1 MGLADH
7 LCAMPDTLHQI
18 AQILKDP
25 ATLAGFVLLVDLL
38 IGDPAFLYARI
49 SHPVVV
55 VGNLISFFEKLLN
68 RGGDIIRF
76 LTGSLTAFLVILIS
90 VVVAIMTMALIERIP
105 FGFVLEIL
113 LASSLIACRGLYDAV
128 RAVQKGLE
136 TSLEKG
142 RAAVSQIVGRDP
154 ESLDESGVT
163 RAAIESLAENFSDGT
178 VAPIFWFA
186 LFGLPGLVGYKA
198 INTLDSMIGHRND
211 RYEYFGKFA
220 ARLDDVANYIPA
232 RLTGLLIA
240 VAAFFLR
247 GASCRN
253 AFKCLMSDASGH
265 KSVNAGWQEA
275 AVAGALGISLA
286 GPRIYGGKLT
296 DDIWMNKAGIKDV
309 DVTHLGRAL
318 SLYRMSVI
326 LLGAILLG
334 AAWLQIS

>member
-1 MGLADH
+1 
-7 LCAMPDTLHQI
+7 MPETLHQI
-18 AQILKDP
+18 AQILRDP
-25 ATLAGFVLLVDLL
+25 ATLAGCVLLVDLL
-38 IGDPAFLYARI
+38 IGDPAFVYARI
-49 SHPVVV
+49 SHPVVII
-55 VGNLISFFEKLLN
+55 GNLISFFEKLLN
-68 RGGDIIRF
+68 RGGNILRF
-76 LTGSLTAFLVILIS
+76 MTGSLTTLSVILIS
-90 VVVAIMTMALIERIP
+90 VIAGVMIMALIERIP

-128 RAVQKGLE
+128 RAVQKGLDV
-136 TSLEKG
+136 SLDKG

-186 LFGLPGLVGYKA
+186 LFGLPGLIGYKA

-220 ARLDDVANYIPA
+220 ARLDDAANYIPA

-240 VAAFFLR
+240 VAAVLLP
-247 GASCRN
+247 GASSRR
-253 AFKCLMSDASGH
+253 AFSCLVTDASGH

-296 DDIWMNKAGIKDV
+296 NDIWMNEAGVKDV
-309 DVTHLGRAL
+309 GAAHLGRAL
-318 SLYRMSVI
+318 SLYRLSV
-326 LLGAILLG
+326 LLLVGVLAVI
-334 AAWLQIS
+334 AWLQIS